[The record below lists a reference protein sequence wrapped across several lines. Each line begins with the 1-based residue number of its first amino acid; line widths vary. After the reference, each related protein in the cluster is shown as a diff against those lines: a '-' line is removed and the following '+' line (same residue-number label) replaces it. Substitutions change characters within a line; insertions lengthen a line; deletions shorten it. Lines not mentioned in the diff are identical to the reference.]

1 MHVPGT
7 KDEGRRTKRHAPSPF
22 ENEVR
27 ATSIQEREEEVEKVR
42 AKRAPGTKD
51 EGRGTKDQG
60 IIFENPMPRRFPPRL
75 PGGPRWVAAGA
86 VALLAWTTIVL
97 AAPRTDAQR
106 YVTVI
111 DADGRPVLGLSHED
125 FALKDGGV
133 RRPIVSVE
141 PATAPISA
149 VVVVRGFA
157 AADANEIA
165 KAIDALKAVRAST
178 PGSPALQVTMA
189 SSETQDT
196 STIPAAIDEA
206 ARSQV
211 SDGFDRRMVLSIV
224 RRGGQEDG
232 LDAEAA
238 NDVVDAL
245 TDAKAA
251 LWTLEV
257 DPAGGKAATA
267 SPLEKLLATATDASG
282 SVRTHVKSTADLPS
296 AAQDLFYLWR
306 GQYLVTYMWPDPM
319 LSFFK
324 LEVRHDRG
332 VVLTTGWER

>member
-1 MHVPGT
+1 MAPFDAGNPHGPGSRDLQWT
-7 KDEGRRTKRHAPSPF
+7 DAMT
-22 ENEVR
+22 
-27 ATSIQEREEEVEKVR
+27 
-42 AKRAPGTKD
+42 
-51 EGRGTKDQG
+51 
-60 IIFENPMPRRFPPRL
+60 RRFPTRL

-86 VALLAWTTIVL
+86 AAFLAWTTLVL
-97 AAPRTDAQR
+97 ATPRTDAQR
-106 YVTVI
+106 YVTVV

-133 RRPIVSVE
+133 RRPIVNVE

-149 VVVVRGFA
+149 VVLVRGFA
-157 AADANEIA
+157 PADANEIA
-165 KAIDALKAVRAST
+165 KAIDALKAARAST
-178 PGSPALQVTMA
+178 PNSPALQVTMA
-189 SSETQDT
+189 SSDSQDSLT
-196 STIPAAIDEA
+196 LPAAIEDA
-206 ARSQV
+206 GRSQV

-224 RRGGQEDG
+224 HRGANEDR
-232 LDAEAA
+232 LDAGAEI
-238 NDVVDAL
+238 DVVDAL

-257 DPAGGKAATA
+257 DPSGGKPSTTSA
-267 SPLEKLLATATDASG
+267 LEKLLAAGTDASG
-282 SVRTHVKSTADLPS
+282 SVRTHVKSTADLAS